1 MEQMDLKLKLFGGE
15 SINADGYGLIKP
27 LTVRQI
33 VSHGYMEYMKS
44 LNLICVDKRELLK
57 GGGEISEDELSQISS
72 LDLIVGFG
80 GEELEAEFEKAV
92 SLFLGGEAII
102 DKEDLAVYIK
112 LSESEVRK
120 IDGQNFD
127 NVVDILKWQNYIN
140 NFSEKKIE
148 EAPMDERTRKFKERL
163 KKLQKQR
170 DEIKKKKGQDDSDE
184 SGDLDFYDIISSI
197 SSKSN
202 SINELNVMD
211 LTIYQVYSKFKR
223 MEVIDQYDI
232 NIKSI
237 LAGAKDIKLKHW
249 SSKAD

>member
-1 MEQMDLKLKLFGGE
+1 MEQMDLKLRLFGGE
-15 SINADGYGLIKP
+15 SLIAEGYGNIKP

-33 VSHGYMEYMKS
+33 VNHGYMDYMKL
-44 LNLICVDKRELLK
+44 LNLICVDKNELLNDSSNLDEEELK
-57 GGGEISEDELSQISS
+57 EIST
-72 LDLIVGFG
+72 LDLIIAFG
-80 GEELEAEFEKAV
+80 GEELEEEFEKAI

-102 DKEDLAVYIK
+102 DKEELSVYIK
-112 LSESEVRK
+112 LSETEIRK
-120 IDGQNFD
+120 VDGKNFP
-127 NVVDILKWQNYIN
+127 NIVEAIKWQNYLK
-140 NFSEKKIE
+140 NFDEKNVE

-170 DEIKKKKGQDDSDE
+170 DDIKKKNQDKSED
-184 SGDLDFYDIISSI
+184 GDLDFYDIISSI
-197 SSKSN
+197 ASKSN

-211 LTIYQVYSKFKR
+211 LTVFQVYSKFKR

-232 NIKSI
+232 SIKSI